1 MHTLLGLGWDEWG
14 SIVAIVTSICVLA
27 NWILNKTV
35 RIPLNNLGKRLSR
48 FTDESLKVRQ
58 QNADTMNAIENR
70 VIKVEG
76 RLDGHDIEFKH
87 LYEKE
92 AKGNEKI
99 SFKNADGS
107 LNGKLIAGI
116 ISLLIVLIQQVLAMF
131 GIKFTGDWSAIVAVI
146 NTVLTILGMLGV
158 ITDVQTVPAPTVDS
172 KEESQVEAAANKVA
186 DEVPAPTSAVA
197 TVDSSA
203 SSDTET
209 ASESASQA
217 AK

>member
-1 MHTLLGLGWDEWG
+1 M
-14 SIVAIVTSICVLA
+14 
-27 NWILNKTV
+27 K
-35 RIPLNNLGKRLSR
+35 
-48 FTDESLKVRQ
+48 
-58 QNADTMNAIENR
+58 
-70 VIKVEG
+70 
-76 RLDGHDIEFKH
+76 
-87 LYEKE
+87 
-92 AKGNEKI
+92 KI

-158 ITDVQTVPAPTVDS
+158 ITDVQTVTAPAVKSD
-172 KEESQVEAAANKVA
+172 EESQVEATANKVA
-186 DEVPAPTSAVA
+186 DEVQAPTSTVAV
-197 TVDSSA
+197 VNSSA

-209 ASESASQA
+209 TSESASQS

>member
-1 MHTLLGLGWDEWG
+1 M
-14 SIVAIVTSICVLA
+14 
-27 NWILNKTV
+27 K
-35 RIPLNNLGKRLSR
+35 
-48 FTDESLKVRQ
+48 
-58 QNADTMNAIENR
+58 
-70 VIKVEG
+70 
-76 RLDGHDIEFKH
+76 
-87 LYEKE
+87 
-92 AKGNEKI
+92 KI

-116 ISLLIVLIQQVLAMF
+116 ISLLIVLIQQIFAMF

-158 ITDVQTVPAPTVDS
+158 ITDVQTVPAPTVGSD
-172 KEESQVEAAANKVA
+172 EETQVEATANKVA
-186 DEVPAPTSAVA
+186 DEAQTPTS
-197 TVDSSA
+197 TVTVLNSSA